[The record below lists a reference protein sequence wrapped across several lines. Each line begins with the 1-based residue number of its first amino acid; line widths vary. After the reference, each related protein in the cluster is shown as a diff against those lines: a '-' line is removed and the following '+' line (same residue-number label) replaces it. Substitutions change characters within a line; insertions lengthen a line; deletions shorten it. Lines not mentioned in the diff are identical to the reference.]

1 VNAVGKIRK
10 KFLDG
15 RMTPQEAHSKW
26 GFPVGAK
33 CVTCGKPPLVSIRSF
48 AEEGE
53 MLKRDP
59 MLKILQAAEPV
70 KYQEMQLRTKQ
81 GTYLRIAC
89 VYACAQCA
97 SAAEKAAARHPSWM
111 FVDIDRGPL
120 PTKIVIGPGS

>member
-1 VNAVGKIRK
+1 VSKIRK
-10 KFLDG
+10 KFMDG

-33 CVTCGKPPLVSIRSF
+33 CEFCGGPPLISVRSF

-59 MLKILQAAEPV
+59 MLKILQLVEPD
-70 KYQEMQLRTKQ
+70 KYQSMQLKTKQ

-89 VYACAQCA
+89 AYACQSCRG
-97 SAAEKAAARHPSWM
+97 AAERAAARHPSWM
-111 FVDIDRGPL
+111 FVDIDLGPDPL
-120 PTKIVIGPGS
+120 KIVIGPGS